1 MARLG
6 DIGRRT
12 VKVFNGMQDLTT
24 REKRRLVS
32 EMSQV
37 RGLMPLL
44 MKPRNNEKWSRE
56 DKLLLS
62 QHLKR
67 LSALSPYLVIL
78 VMPGGFLCCP
88 RWRGGSTGG
97 GCGIERPQRAPEGT
111 AGAVAAGMAYGT
123 GAGDANA

>member
-78 VMPGGFLCCP
+78 VMPGGFFVLP
-88 RWRGGSTGG
+88 ALAWWLDRR
-97 GCGIERPQRAPEGT
+97 RLRDRAP
-111 AGAVAAGMAYGT
+111 AT
-123 GAGDANA
+123 GA